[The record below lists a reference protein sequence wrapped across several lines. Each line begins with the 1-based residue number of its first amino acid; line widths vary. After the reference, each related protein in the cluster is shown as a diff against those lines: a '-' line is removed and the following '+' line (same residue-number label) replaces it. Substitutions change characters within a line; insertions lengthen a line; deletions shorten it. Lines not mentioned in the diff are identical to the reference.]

1 MVWACL
7 VAERGQWT
15 EVVGQRTVRAV
26 LELLQ
31 EEEVSIVILLIDLIS
46 CQFLKEI
53 TGTTSIGKEV
63 SPQLLLLFII
73 MYYYYLLFQ
82 PHLVHDHQASLQKNV
97 SVCYHSNLRPHL
109 FPYIVM
115 RALHAPPTNQYST
128 DRKALVSLPR

>member
-1 MVWACL
+1 MWAWL

-15 EVVGQRTVRAV
+15 EVVGQRTVRAL

-31 EEEVSIVILLIDLIS
+31 EEVSIVILLIDLIS
-46 CQFLKEI
+46 CQYLKEI

-73 MYYYYLLFQ
+73 IIYYYYYLLFQ
-82 PHLVHDHQASLQKNV
+82 LHLVHDHQASLQKNV